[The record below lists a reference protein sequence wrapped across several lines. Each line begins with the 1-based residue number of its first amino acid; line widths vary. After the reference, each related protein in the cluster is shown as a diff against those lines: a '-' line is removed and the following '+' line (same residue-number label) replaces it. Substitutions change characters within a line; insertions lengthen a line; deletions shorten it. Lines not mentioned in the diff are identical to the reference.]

1 MVSIL
6 SSFFLFLLSFILV
19 HRVISL
25 VSPLTRFQP
34 LKTRVLLSTSSS
46 PLLATTPLLTKPTT
60 TMSKTGNK
68 VPTFEVE
75 EVQYDILRPSGHI
88 LEGTLTV
95 PKDSQKPGPLMIFL
109 HGTHSNR
116 NHNFVPELCTK
127 LVKDH
132 GIRSYRF
139 DFRVGPTEAE
149 PDHRYKFSGY
159 NDDLNDL
166 ECVVQS
172 LVQAGFQICGIF
184 GHSRGANDAL
194 LYASSRLIKDRTIVG
209 DDDDRAC
216 ANTVFQQ
223 MTTPQTSASLK
234 TGISTFLQIFEPIF

>member
-1 MVSIL
+1 
-6 SSFFLFLLSFILV
+6 
-19 HRVISL
+19 
-25 VSPLTRFQP
+25 
-34 LKTRVLLSTSSS
+34 
-46 PLLATTPLLTKPTT
+46 
-60 TMSKTGNK
+60 MSKTGNK

-88 LEGTLTV
+88 LEGTLTM
-95 PKDSQKPGPLMIFL
+95 PKDSQKAGPVILFL

-139 DFRVGPTEAE
+139 DFRVGPTAAE

-159 NDDLNDL
+159 NDDLSDL

-194 LYASSRLIKDRTIVG
+194 LYASSHLTKDGTIVG
-209 DDDDRAC
+209 DDDRAC
-216 ANTVFQQ
+216 ANTIFQQ
-223 MTTPQTSASLK
+223 MTLQASASLK
-234 TGISTFLQIFEPIF
+234 TGMSTFLYLNQYFDTRLSSYLSYVHPNDHYKNRISVIIVCKCLID

>member
-1 MVSIL
+1 MVRLL
-6 SSFFLFLLSFILV
+6 SPFFLFLLSFILV
-19 HRVISL
+19 HRVVSL
-25 VSPLTRFQP
+25 VSPLVRFQS
-34 LKTRVLLSTSSS
+34 LKTRVLLAATS
-46 PLLATTPLLTKPTT
+46 PLLATPQVTIPST
-60 TMSKTGNK
+60 TMSKTGSK
-68 VPTFEVE
+68 GVVFEAE
-75 EVQYDILRPSGHI
+75 EVQYDIPRPSGHI
-88 LEGTLTV
+88 LEGTLTL
-95 PKDSQKPGPLMIFL
+95 PKDSPKTGPVMIFL

-172 LVQAGFQICGIF
+172 LVQAGFTVSPTPPPLSPC
-184 GHSRGANDAL
+184 
-194 LYASSRLIKDRTIVG
+194 SSTLRYEP
-209 DDDDRAC
+209 
-216 ANTVFQQ
+216 N
-223 MTTPQTSASLK
+223 
-234 TGISTFLQIFEPIF
+234 TGIMRIRDTAY